1 MQVISLRHLK
11 FSMLMRLFKHITI
24 FLFAVLFLAT
34 CSNKNEQSG
43 DADKTAAL
51 PTIAVVHEF
60 PDTLVVGTIYSPAS
74 FFILKGDTLGYD
86 YERIRA
92 FARENKMALKFQ
104 VANSMKELI
113 GFIENNKVHIAAY
126 EIPITAEYKQHVIH
140 CGEQNIKYQ
149 VLVQPATRDTLTN
162 VTQLIGRDVYVIH
175 GSSYEARL
183 RNLDSEIGGGIKIHA
198 IDNDSLI
205 SEDLIGMV
213 ASRRLPLT
221 IVDSD
226 IAQINKTYNDSIN
239 ISLKV
244 GFPQRASWA
253 VGKDW
258 KWLADTVNV
267 WANNNKTIAY
277 ANEIRQRYFAMNK
290 HHLDSMKALSDSVST
305 IIEMAKAQN
314 SNVDYSKIY
323 RRGAGDISAYDRL
336 FKKYAATAGV
346 EWTLLAA
353 VAYVESNFNPSA
365 VSWAGARGLMQI
377 MPNTARGYGFGE
389 ESLGD
394 PEKSVYLASL
404 VISKTDRFFQSY
416 ISNRAERLR
425 FTLGAYN
432 AGVGHVTDAMKL
444 AQKYGKKPQVW
455 YSNVEEAILWKMRP
469 EFYNDPVCNFGYCRG
484 SETMNYVRQVENA
497 YRVFR
502 QFEAKKTKKK

>member
-1 MQVISLRHLK
+1 MNFLK
-11 FSMLMRLFKHITI
+11 NI
-24 FLFAVLFLAT
+24 LFLLIVLGIAS
-34 CSNKNEQSG
+34 CSNTTSEN
-43 DADKTAAL
+43 TANKSDSL
-51 PTIAVVHEF
+51 PSIAVQHDF
-60 PDTLVVGTIYSPAS
+60 PDTLVVGTIYSPSS

-86 YERIRA
+86 YERIKA
-92 FARENKMALKFQ
+92 FARENKMGVKFH
-104 VANSMKELI
+104 VATSMKELI
-113 GFIENNKVHIAAY
+113 SYLENNKVHVAAY
-126 EIPITAEYKQHVIH
+126 EIPMTAEYKQQVIH
-140 CGEQNIKYQ
+140 CGEQNVKYQ
-149 VLVQPATRDTLTN
+149 VLVQPQTKDTLTN

-205 SEDLIGMV
+205 SDDLISMV
-213 ASRRLPLT
+213 ASGRLPLT

-226 IAQINKTYNDSIN
+226 IAEINKTYNDSIN

-258 KWLADTVNV
+258 KWLADTINV
-267 WANNNKTIAY
+267 WANANSTIAT
-277 ANEIRQRYFAMNK
+277 ARQVRERYFAMNK

-305 IIEMAKAQN
+305 IIEMAKNNAGD
-314 SNVDYSKIY
+314 VAYSKIY
-323 RRGAGDISAYDRL
+323 RRGNGDISAYDRL

-346 EWTLLAA
+346 EWTVLAA
-353 VAYVESNFNPSA
+353 IGYVESNFNPNA
-365 VSWAGARGLMQI
+365 VSWAGARGLMQV
-377 MPNTARGYGFGE
+377 MPGTARGNGFSE
-389 ESLGD
+389 ESLSD
-394 PEKSVYLASL
+394 PEKSVYIASL
-404 VISKTDRFFQSY
+404 VISKTDKFFQSY

-425 FTLGAYN
+425 FTLAAYN

-469 EFYNDPVCNFGYCRG
+469 EFYNDPVCSFGYCRG
-484 SETMNYVRQVENA
+484 TETLNYVRQVENA

-502 QFEAKKTKKK
+502 AYEAKQKAKNKK